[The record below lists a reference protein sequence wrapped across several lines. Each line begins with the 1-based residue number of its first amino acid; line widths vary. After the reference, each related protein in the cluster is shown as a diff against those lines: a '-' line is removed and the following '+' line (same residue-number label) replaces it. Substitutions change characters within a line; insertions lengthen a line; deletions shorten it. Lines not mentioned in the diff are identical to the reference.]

1 MATKANLNI
10 DQGSTFSTVISLTD
24 DSGNPLDLTAYTAQA
39 EMRTSYASINSIS
52 FSTNLYNGTITLSLN
67 AATTST
73 LTRSRYVYDVFLTDN
88 SNTITRVLEGVAYVD
103 PAVTRPAYSNT
114 YYTLLLANVQQV
126 FYAGDTVYQ
135 SNGSANVTAYVY
147 ESDNVMLQPIESS
160 VGDPN
165 VSVNSYANA
174 AMIKIMNPSGPFTV
188 TSNSTGN
195 YTIVSANTGANAY
208 IVSIT
213 QTTTKNQE

>member
-1 MATKANLNI
+1 
-10 DQGSTFSTVISLTD
+10 
-24 DSGNPLDLTAYTAQA
+24 
-39 EMRTSYASINSIS
+39 
-52 FSTNLYNGTITLSLN
+52 
-67 AATTST
+67 
-73 LTRSRYVYDVFLTDN
+73 
-88 SNTITRVLEGVAYVD
+88 VAYID
-103 PAVTRPAYSNT
+103 PAVTRAPYANT

-126 FYAGDTVYQ
+126 FYTGDIVYQ
-135 SNGSANVTAYVY
+135 SNGSANVTAMVY

-188 TSNSTGN
+188 TSNSTGL
-195 YTIVSANTGANAY
+195 YTIISANTGANAY

-213 QTTTKNQE
+213 QTTTQNQE

>member
-1 MATKANLNI
+1 
-10 DQGSTFSTVISLTD
+10 
-24 DSGNPLDLTAYTAQA
+24 
-39 EMRTSYASINSIS
+39 MRTSYASINSVS
-52 FSTNLYNGTITLSLN
+52 FSTNLANGTITLSLN

-73 LTRSRYVYDVFLTDN
+73 LTRSRYVYDVFLTDSAN
-88 SNTITRVLEGVAYVD
+88 VITRVLEGVAYID
-103 PAVTRPAYSNT
+103 PAVTRAPYANT
-114 YYTLLLANVQQV
+114 YYTLMLANVQQV
-126 FYAGDTVYQ
+126 FYTGDIVYQ
-135 SNGSANVTAYVY
+135 SNGSANVTAIVY

>member
-10 DQGSTFSTVISLTD
+10 DQGSSFNTVIELTD
-24 DSGNPLDLTAYTAQA
+24 DSGNPLDLSAYTAQGQL
-39 EMRTSYASINSIS
+39 RTSYASINSVS
-52 FSTNLYNGTITLSLN
+52 FNVNTSLGQIGLSLDSN
-67 AATTST
+67 TTT
-73 LTRSRYVYDVFLTDN
+73 QLTRSRYVYDVFVTD
-88 SNTITRVLEGVAYVD
+88 TYGATTRIVEGVAYID
-103 PAVTRPAYSNT
+103 PTVTRAPYANT

-126 FYAGDTVYQ
+126 FYTGDIVYQ
-135 SNGSANVTAYVY
+135 SNGSANVTAMVY

-188 TSNSTGN
+188 TSNSTGL
-195 YTIVSANTGANAY
+195 YTIISANTGANAY

-213 QTTTKNQE
+213 QTTTQNQE